1 MSWRAG
7 CDLPIRLVEE
17 SKCEDSKGKFGDF
30 RKQKRQSIQEAVIRM
45 KISMQGALLVTV
57 AVLFGGATVQAQT
70 DVALSAYR
78 TIASSTTGFGT
89 KQTPTDSEG
98 GLFEWRHIANPL
110 VGYEFEVSFNPANQ
124 SYISPSATPPT
135 CFPTG
140 TTGSTCPQ
148 LEVSGKATQFGGV
161 WVVSKKLGNVR
172 PFALGGAGFIIT
184 VPGQSPYSVNSVM
197 RPDFIYGGGV
207 DWSFL
212 PHLGLRVQVRGNM
225 SKAPN
230 LSDIFNSTT
239 RYTQVYEPMGG
250 VFYRF

>member
-1 MSWRAG
+1 MDYPFGFSKSLRALKIAKAG
-7 CDLPIRLVEE
+7 NR
-17 SKCEDSKGKFGDF
+17 
-30 RKQKRQSIQEAVIRM
+30 RMQSTQEAVIRM
-45 KISMQGALLVTV
+45 KIWMQGALAMTV
-57 AVLFGGATVQAQT
+57 AILFCGATVHAQT

-78 TIASSTTGFGT
+78 TIASGTTGSGT

-110 VGYEFEVSFNPANQ
+110 VGYEFEVTFNPANQ
-124 SYISPSATPPT
+124 SYIVPSSTPPT

-140 TTGSTCPQ
+140 PTGTPATCQP
-148 LEVSGKATQFGGV
+148 LEVSGKATQFGGT
-161 WVVSKKLGNVR
+161 WILSKKIGNVR
-172 PFALGGAGFIIT
+172 PFVLGGAGFVIT
-184 VPGQSPYSVNSVM
+184 VPGQSPYSVNTVM

-212 PHLGLRVQVRGNM
+212 KHIGLRLQVRGNT

-230 LSDIFNSTT
+230 LSDLFNATT